1 MNINTNKVIS
11 GIITLVIVTAI
22 GVLFF
27 MLSTTASCKRF
38 AKTIDSNVNDGLNRK
53 VSVYSYTG
61 EKICDWTGKLDYSYE
76 NNRLL
81 FDMDGKRYSVLG
93 GIVVTEEQ

>member
-1 MNINTNKVIS
+1 MKEKIVI
-11 GIITLVIVTAI
+11 GIVTVAIVGAI
-22 GVLFF
+22 GALIFV
-27 MLSTTASCKRF
+27 MANSAACSRF
-38 AKTIDSNVNDGLNRK
+38 SKSWDSNMNGGLNRK

-61 EKICDWTGKLDYSYE
+61 EKICDWQGKLDYTYE

-81 FDMDGKRYSVLG
+81 FDMDGKRYSVFG

>member
-11 GIITLVIVTAI
+11 GIITLVIVTII

-27 MLSTTASCKRF
+27 VLSNTASCSRF
-38 AKTIDSNVNDGLNRK
+38 TKTVDSNVNGGLNRK

-61 EKICDWTGKLDYSYE
+61 EKICDWTGKLDYTYE

-81 FDMDGKRYSVLG
+81 FDMNGKRYSVLG

>member
-1 MNINTNKVIS
+1 MSIRRVVI
-11 GIITLVIVTAI
+11 GIVTIIVAGTI
-22 GVLFF
+22 GALIFAVAN
-27 MLSTTASCKRF
+27 TASCSRY
-38 AKTIDSNVNDGLNRK
+38 AKTWDSKMNNGLNRK

-61 EKICDWTGKLDYSYE
+61 EKICGWQGKLDYIYGD
-76 NNRLL
+76 NRLL